1 MNNRQWFLLRGG
13 GEGTKKVLRSKTLAE
28 GCIIIYNVIMFSRT
42 DRGIIIYNVQWHR

>member
-1 MNNRQWFLLRGG
+1 MNNRQWFLLCRGG
-13 GEGTKKVLRSKTLAE
+13 AKTKVSLRKTLAE